1 MEDIS
6 IVVNGTDIAPAVI
19 SAAHTSSLD
28 TLGDKFTF
36 QIPYSDL
43 TRYNIPPLQIGDD
56 VRLWAD
62 GLSPFIGMI
71 TKTSHTENARS
82 YTCYDPCWYL
92 NKSQIT
98 MQFVGV
104 TIREAIISLMDE
116 CGIEPFMVADIAATV
131 DETCYLETPAK
142 IMHKLLER
150 ARDITGRRYHA
161 YYGGF
166 RRVNVEEVGS
176 RSAGTVLAEITS
188 PQREESI
195 EDVRNRIKY
204 VSGDS
209 TGYYDTGISAEDG
222 DSIAKYGVMQE
233 LIVAEEEDTDANAI
247 VNNRLL
253 QKKNPVPK
261 VSLECAGSWVPRCG
275 QRITLAEPIT
285 GISGEWILESI
296 DRAMA
301 NGEYR
306 MKLGLSAYTTMPTY
320 EETFAEEIQAE
331 AERKSSEGR
340 GLSGGGVNSEYTQK
354 LFGDYINIF
363 GPT

>member
-6 IVVNGTDIAPAVI
+6 IVVNGTDITPAVT
-19 SAAHTSSLD
+19 SASLSSSLD
-28 TLGDKFTF
+28 TLGNKFTF

-43 TRYNIPPLQIGDD
+43 ARYNIAPMQIGDD

-62 GLSPFIGMI
+62 GLSPFIGII
-71 TKTSHTENARS
+71 TKTSHTENART

-98 MQFVGV
+98 MQFTGV
-104 TIREAIISLMDE
+104 TIREAVISLMEE
-116 CGIEPFMVADIAATV
+116 CGINPSMVADIAATV

-142 IMHKLLER
+142 ILDKLLER
-150 ARDITGRRYHA
+150 ARDVTGHRYHA

-166 RRVNVEEVGS
+166 RRVNVEEVGT
-176 RSAGTVLAEITS
+176 RSAGVVLVELVS

-204 VSGDS
+204 ISGDN
-209 TGYYDTGISAEDG
+209 TGYYDTGISAEDA

-253 QKKNPVPK
+253 QKKTPVPK
-261 VSLECAGSWVPRCG
+261 ASLECAGSWVPRCG
-275 QRITLAEPIT
+275 QRITLEEPIT
-285 GISGEWILESI
+285 GISGEWLLEGI
-296 DRAMA
+296 DHTLA
-301 NGEYR
+301 NGEHR
-306 MKLGLSAYTTMPTY
+306 MKLSLSAYSATQTY
-320 EETFAEEIQAE
+320 EETIAEEVQAE
-331 AERKSSEGR
+331 SERKQYEGR
-340 GLSGGGVNSEYTQK
+340 GLSGGGVSSDYTQK
-354 LFGDYINIF
+354 LFGDYVNIF
-363 GPT
+363 GTG